1 MIEKVFFVFFAWCGF
16 GKSRLDYAD
25 LRRGSVINDEHWSRS
40 RVSNIKRSVSDAY
53 EKIGQSK
60 LASQSERSNH
70 ELQFGISVPLGR
82 LNFYFTYLS
91 VCDDDRLTTCNPYTA
106 TSQPIAEL
114 FYTTKEIILEELI

>member
-70 ELQFGISVPLGR
+70 ELTIWE
-82 LNFYFTYLS
+82 LS
-91 VCDDDRLTTCNPYTA
+91 PAWT
-106 TSQPIAEL
+106 IEFL
-114 FYTTKEIILEELI
+114 FHIPECL